1 MSDKYEDIDFDSV
14 ENIVELVELAEVFTK
29 GPYDTQANTTE
40 YESYNGII
48 EQYNNSTRNNYENA
62 AMVLYVDRRRMLT
75 EKIVDL
81 KSMWFD
87 EAGLRTARP
96 LRKPDGE

>member
-14 ENIVELVELAEVFTK
+14 ENIVELAEVFTK

-87 EAGLRTARP
+87 EDGNRCERP
-96 LRKPDGE
+96 VRKLDGE